1 MGQDDKRNQGVDFEE
16 FLEFYLLDSQEQ
28 IEKLGT
34 GLLQLEKEGS
44 NIGLINDLFRS
55 AHSLKGASGTMGF
68 TPIVALTHAAEDL
81 LDRLRQGK
89 MDVTLTVIDVLLG
102 VTDRV
107 KAMLSQVEARQE
119 INVEYEDL
127 VKSMRDLMSGKLP
140 LEQGNGS
147 ATTGREEAIAKDAGE
162 GLGLTIDTGS
172 ATGSATGTFMGKE
185 TPGAGNVA
193 GRDSEPNESGEAV
206 DIDEGFVPFD
216 FQLDA
221 SEWERLRNTQ
231 SMGHG
236 IYQVDVGLAPNT
248 LMKAVRAVMAV
259 QRVENLG
266 SVVKLL
272 PTVEDL
278 EAGNADEFFL
288 LVISDEPPEDIAE
301 EILGVSE
308 IAKVAVHAYPATPE
322 ELRAHVEQA
331 LAGQEAAAAG
341 AGSAVKS
348 AVEDAAAA
356 TMADRSSGKD
366 NSQARVEERAPS
378 QDRTQVGG
386 VASSRGITAAGTPTG
401 GTASAGGNAPA
412 VGVDPAA
419 KTAVKTSDAR
429 QGGTTGGTVIG
440 GEGNTQVHTIRVDTA
455 RMDNLINLVGEMVI
469 TRTRLV
475 QVGLDLKAQYK
486 LDPLVNSLIE
496 TNVYLGRLMN
506 DLQESVMRL
515 RMVPIGTV
523 FSRFP
528 RLVRD
533 LARKTKKEIELVVK
547 GEDTE
552 LDKTVVEVIGDP
564 LMHLIRNSVDH
575 GIESPEERKAAGK
588 PVVGKITLDAYHEG
602 NHIAILVSDDGVG
615 LPLESIRRK
624 AIERGLV
631 GEREELSD
639 RDIANLIFLPG
650 LSTAEKVTD
659 ISGRGVGMDVVK
671 KALNNL
677 GGMIDIETR
686 RGQGTTF
693 IIRLPLTLAIIQALL
708 VEVGEEIY
716 AVPLSSV
723 LETLLVNRE
732 DIKTVGGLPM
742 VQLRGNTLPLISL
755 QEKFELPA
763 PEVEA
768 EEVFVVVVGLGDK
781 ALGLVVDGLRG
792 QQEIVIKSLGD
803 MLNNLPGIAG
813 ATILG
818 DGKVTLILDIGSL
831 IQDILVTRKQSI

>member
-1 MGQDDKRNQGVDFEE
+1 MSEDDSKTQGVDIGE

-28 IEKLGT
+28 IERLGA
-34 GLLQLEKEGS
+34 GLLQLEKEGT
-44 NIGLINDLFRS
+44 NISLINDLFRS

-89 MDVTLTVIDVLLG
+89 MEVSMDMIDILLA

-107 KAMLSQVEARQE
+107 RAMLGQVEQRQDIDTE
-119 INVEYEDL
+119 CDDL
-127 VKSMRDLMSGKLP
+127 VQAMKALMSGEGLSAKSDA
-140 LEQGNGS
+140 GVAARGAGS
-147 ATTGREEAIAKDAGE
+147 AASSAGTTGTD
-162 GLGLTIDTGS
+162 
-172 ATGSATGTFMGKE
+172 GKE
-185 TPGAGNVA
+185 QENSEGVSFTP
-193 GRDSEPNESGEAV
+193 RDFALSS
-206 DIDEGFVPFD
+206 
-216 FQLDA
+216 
-221 SEWERLRNTQ
+221 SEWEKLQNAQ
-231 SMGHG
+231 IMGHG
-236 IYQVDVGLAPNT
+236 TYQVDVTLAVNT

-259 QRVENLG
+259 QRTENVG
-266 SVVKLL
+266 SVLKIM
-272 PTVEDL
+272 PSMEDL
-278 EAGNADEFFL
+278 ETGNYDGFSL
-288 LVISDEPPEDIAE
+288 LVISDEPPSEISE

-308 IAKVAVHAYPATPE
+308 LVEAVIHPYPAVEKLKSAHASRREAILESNPGAGGTAVAKTASGGRPE
-322 ELRAHVEQA
+322 GILAQAASEQA
-331 LAGQEAAAAG
+331 PSSVSKGQ
-341 AGSAVKS
+341 SA
-348 AVEDAAAA
+348 
-356 TMADRSSGKD
+356 
-366 NSQARVEERAPS
+366 
-378 QDRTQVGG
+378 G
-386 VASSRGITAAGTPTG
+386 VAGGTAAGE
-401 GTASAGGNAPA
+401 GNA
-412 VGVDPAA
+412 
-419 KTAVKTSDAR
+419 
-429 QGGTTGGTVIG
+429 
-440 GEGNTQVHTIRVDTA
+440 QVHTIRVDTV

-475 QVGLDLKAQYK
+475 QIGLDLKIEHRM
-486 LDPLVNSLIE
+486 DPLVNNLNE

-523 FSRFP
+523 FNRFP

-533 LARKTKKEIELVVK
+533 LSRKTGKDIELVLK

-575 GIESPEERKAAGK
+575 GIESPEERRAG
-588 PVVGKITLDAYHEG
+588 GKLESGHITLDAYHEG
-602 NHIAILVSDDGVG
+602 NHIAILVSDDGTG
-615 LPLESIRRK
+615 LPLDKIRRK
-624 AIERGLV
+624 AVARGMI

-650 LSTAEKVTD
+650 FSTAEKVTD

-677 GGMIDIETR
+677 GGMIDIDTH

-693 IIRLPLTLAIIQALL
+693 TIRLPLTLAIIQALL
-708 VEVGEEIY
+708 VEVGDEIY

-723 LETLLVNRE
+723 LETLLVRRS

-755 QEKFELPA
+755 QEKFDLPKQEN
-763 PEVEA
+763 PGS
-768 EEVFVVVVGLGDK
+768 EVFVVVVGLGEK
-781 ALGLVVDGLRG
+781 SIGLVVDGLRG

-803 MLNNLPGIAG
+803 LLNNLPGIAG

-831 IQDILVTRKQSI
+831 IQDLLVMRKS